1 MPDPREHEPT
11 LSEGICRV
19 LRKMMAKERDER
31 YKDMIALDQDL
42 YRVQTGE
49 TPEID
54 EPSSTAIAT
63 TSTPTGGAPRTA
75 PWMPPLGS
83 TPAPAPP
90 ASRRFGGTGYMEPV
104 QGSRSIP
111 PGVATPP
118 HNSQPAVSVSAPAAT
133 PPAVTPSATPSSGP
147 LATTG
152 SVFREEDLHFVE
164 VELAKHIGPLSRLLV
179 KKAAKKAQNL
189 VGLAAALADNI
200 PNEAGRLAFRQVV
213 RERAK

>member
-1 MPDPREHEPT
+1 
-11 LSEGICRV
+11 
-19 LRKMMAKERDER
+19 
-31 YKDMIALDQDL
+31 
-42 YRVQTGE
+42 
-49 TPEID
+49 
-54 EPSSTAIAT
+54 
-63 TSTPTGGAPRTA
+63 
-75 PWMPPLGS
+75 
-83 TPAPAPP
+83 
-90 ASRRFGGTGYMEPV
+90 MEPV